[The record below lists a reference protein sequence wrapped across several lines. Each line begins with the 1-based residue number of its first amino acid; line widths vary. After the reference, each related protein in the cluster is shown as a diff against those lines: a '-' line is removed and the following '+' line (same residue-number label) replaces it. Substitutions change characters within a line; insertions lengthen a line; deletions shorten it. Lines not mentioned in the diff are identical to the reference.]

1 MLGARLRLL
10 NEAQRHLAR
19 PPGKWK
25 AKEAFFMSLTSRRS
39 TLGGND
45 GAVALVERN
54 IACAAD
60 FTSARRRTLGE
71 CNWDQLRWYN
81 RINCF
86 FFVLFSQITLFRQES
101 WLHQCD
107 QCSKKFIS
115 KQKLIMHIRMH
126 TGEKPFCCPVCGS
139 RSARM
144 SNLNAHIRKSHGL
157 TWKEAEIQYGIS
169 AKTGFSKKINFENQE
184 LLCLQVFPSMEARA
198 NLLFLRN
205 LIKDLT
211 ITHRTSFQIFSIWFG
226 IRNSGTFA
234 TNLCSIRNQT
244 KIYFP
249 IQLKANLL
257 Y

>member
-1 MLGARLRLL
+1 
-10 NEAQRHLAR
+10 
-19 PPGKWK
+19 
-25 AKEAFFMSLTSRRS
+25 MSLTSRRF
-39 TLGGND
+39 TLGGNV
-45 GAVALVERN
+45 GVVALVERN

-71 CNWDQLRWYN
+71 CNWDQLRWHN
-81 RINCF
+81 RINFF
-86 FFVLFSQITLFRQES
+86 FFVFHIVLNVLCPAIWINRFAFFGIYFSKYYRPLGSWSALLFLFSQITLFRQES

-169 AKTGFSKKINFENQE
+169 AKTGFSKKINFEQ
-184 LLCLQVFPSMEARA
+184 
-198 NLLFLRN
+198 
-205 LIKDLT
+205 
-211 ITHRTSFQIFSIWFG
+211 
-226 IRNSGTFA
+226 
-234 TNLCSIRNQT
+234 
-244 KIYFP
+244 
-249 IQLKANLL
+249 
-257 Y
+257 